1 MRLLNVHIV
10 EQEALKDL
18 HIAEGRIAAISS
30 VGASP
35 SAGPSSPADQGPS
48 SPAEAPLAPLTLS
61 FENAIAL
68 PGLINSHDHLDFD
81 LFPRLGN
88 RIYSSYTEWGSDI
101 HQSNKENIASVLR
114 IPRELRIRWGIYKN
128 LLGGVTSVIHHGAYL
143 ATPQDLISISQNAE
157 SLHSISGEKGWRRK
171 LLHPFRRQR
180 QMVIHI
186 GEGTTPACSK
196 EVSELIRWN
205 IFGRPL
211 IGIHGIAMSEK
222 QAAAFEA
229 LVWCPDSNFFLYGKT
244 ADIQQ
249 LRRRTTIVF
258 GTDST
263 LTASWNIWQQLRL
276 ARELK
281 MTDDTALWEMA
292 TSGPARLWGL
302 DQCGKIAEGR
312 TADLVIAARTPGTT
326 GWNAVFGV
334 KPRDILLVLHQGN
347 IRLFDESLRDQLT
360 NPEYL
365 IKDFHPIAIDGKI
378 KYIQG
383 DLPGLMQEI
392 QTYRPDASF
401 PVTAI

>member
-1 MRLLNVHIV
+1 MRLRNVYI
-10 EQEALKDL
+10 EAQTTLKDL
-18 HIAEGRIAAISS
+18 HIAEGRMAAI
-30 VGASP
+30 AD
-35 SAGPSSPADQGPS
+35 AGTLS
-48 SPAEAPLAPLTLS
+48 APLSLS

-88 RIYSSYTEWGSDI
+88 RVYGSYTEWGSDI
-101 HQSNKENIASVLR
+101 HRSDKENIASVLR

-128 LLGGVTSVIHHGAYL
+128 LIGGVTSVIHHGAYL
-143 ATPQDLISISQNAE
+143 TTPQDLISISQNAE

-180 QMVIHI
+180 QLVIHI

-196 EVSELIRWN
+196 EISELIRWN

-211 IGIHGIAMSEK
+211 IGIHGIAMSEE
-222 QAAAFEA
+222 QAAAFKA
-229 LVWCPDSNFFLYGKT
+229 LVWCPDSNYFLYGKT

-249 LRRRTTIVF
+249 LRRRTAIVF

-263 LTASWNIWQQLRL
+263 LTASWDIWQQLRL

-281 MTDDTALWEMA
+281 MAEDTALWEMVTA
-292 TSGPARLWGL
+292 GPARLWGL
-302 DQCGKIAEGR
+302 DQCGEISEGR
-312 TADLVIAARTPGTT
+312 TADLVIAAIPPGTT
-326 GWNAVFGV
+326 GWNAVYGV

-347 IRLFDESLRDQLT
+347 IRLFDESLRDQLS
-360 NPEYL
+360 NQYPMN
-365 IKDFHPIAIDGKI
+365 DFYPIAVDGKI

-383 DLPGLMQEI
+383 DLPGLMQDI
-392 QTYRPDASF
+392 QTYHPDASF

>member
-1 MRLLNVHIV
+1 MLLRNLHIV
-10 EQEALKDL
+10 EQEATKDL
-18 HIAEGRIAAISS
+18 HIAGNRSAHIS
-30 VGASP
+30 
-35 SAGPSSPADQGPS
+35 
-48 SPAEAPLAPLTLS
+48 LS

-88 RIYSSYTEWGSDI
+88 RMYDSYTEWGTDI
-101 HQSNKENIASVLR
+101 HQADKENIANVLQ

-128 LLGGVTSVIHHGAYL
+128 LLAGVTSVIHHGSYL
-143 ATPQDLISISQNAE
+143 DTPQDLISISQTAE

-180 QMVIHI
+180 QLVIHI
-186 GEGTTPACSK
+186 GEGTTPACAK
-196 EVSELIRWN
+196 EISQLIRWN
-205 IFGRPL
+205 VFRRPL
-211 IGIHGIAMSEK
+211 IGIHGIAMTEE

-249 LRRRTTIVF
+249 LRRRTKIVF

-263 LTASWNIWQQLRL
+263 LTASWDIWQQLRL

-281 MTDDTALWEMA
+281 VVDDAALWDMVTA
-292 TSGPARLWGL
+292 GPARLWGL
-302 DQCGKIAEGR
+302 DRCGEISEDR
-312 TADLVIAARTPGTT
+312 TADLVVAAVPPGAT

-334 KPRDILLVLHQGN
+334 KPCDILLVLHQGN
-347 IRLFDESLRDQLT
+347 IRLFDESLRDQLI
-360 NPEYL
+360 NLAWPQ
-365 IKDFHPIAIDGKI
+365 KDFYPIAIDGKI

-383 DLPGLMQEI
+383 DLPGLMREI
-392 QTYRPDASF
+392 QTYHPNASF
-401 PVTAI
+401 PVTAT

>member
-1 MRLLNVHIV
+1 MLLRNLHIV
-10 EQEALKDL
+10 EQEAAKDL
-18 HIAEGRIAAISS
+18 HIAGDRSAPIS
-30 VGASP
+30 
-35 SAGPSSPADQGPS
+35 
-48 SPAEAPLAPLTLS
+48 LS

-88 RIYSSYTEWGSDI
+88 RTYGSYTEWGSYI
-101 HQSNKENIASVLR
+101 HQADKENIANVLQ

-128 LLGGVTSVIHHGAYL
+128 LLAGVTSVIHHGSYL
-143 ATPQDLISISQNAE
+143 DTPQDLISISQTAE

-180 QMVIHI
+180 QLVIHI
-186 GEGTTPACSK
+186 GEGTTPACAK
-196 EVSELIRWN
+196 EISQLIRWN
-205 IFGRPL
+205 VFRRPL
-211 IGIHGIAMSEK
+211 IGIHGIAMTEE

-249 LRRRTTIVF
+249 LRRRTKIVF

-263 LTASWNIWQQLRL
+263 LTASWDIWQQLRL

-281 MTDDTALWEMA
+281 VVDDAALWDMVTA
-292 TSGPARLWGL
+292 GPARLWGL
-302 DQCGKIAEGR
+302 DRCGEISEDR
-312 TADLVIAARTPGTT
+312 TADLVVAAVPPGAT

-334 KPRDILLVLHQGN
+334 KPCDILLVLHQGN
-347 IRLFDESLRDQLT
+347 IRLFDESLRDQLI
-360 NPEYL
+360 NLAWPQ
-365 IKDFHPIAIDGKI
+365 KDFYPIAIDGKI

-383 DLPGLMQEI
+383 DLPGLMREI
-392 QTYRPDASF
+392 QTYHPNASF
-401 PVTAI
+401 PVTAT

>member
-1 MRLLNVHIV
+1 MLLRNIHIV

-18 HIAEGRIAAISS
+18 DIAEDRIAAI
-30 VGASP
+30 ADAL
-35 SAGPSSPADQGPS
+35 SAPFA
-48 SPAEAPLAPLTLS
+48 LS

-88 RIYSSYTEWGSDI
+88 QKYGSYTEWGSDI
-101 HQSNKENIASVLR
+101 HRSDKENIASVLR

-128 LLGGVTSVIHHGAYL
+128 LLAGVTSVIHHGAYF
-143 ATPQDLISISQNAE
+143 AMPQDLISIGQNAE
-157 SLHSISGEKGWRRK
+157 SLHSVSGEKGWRRK
-171 LLHPFRRQR
+171 LMHPFRRR
-180 QMVIHI
+180 RPLVIHI

-196 EVSELIRWN
+196 EISELIHWN

-211 IGIHGIAMSEK
+211 IGIHGIAMSEE
-222 QAAAFEA
+222 QASAFRA

-263 LTASWNIWQQLRL
+263 LTASWDIWQQLRL

-281 MTDDTALWEMA
+281 MTEDTALWEMVTA
-292 TSGPARLWGL
+292 GPARLWGL
-302 DQCGKIAEGR
+302 DQCGEIGEGR
-312 TADLVIAARTPGTT
+312 NADLVIAAIPPGTT
-326 GWNAVFGV
+326 GWDAVYGV
-334 KPRDILLVLHQGN
+334 EPRDILLVLHQGN
-347 IRLFDESLRDQLT
+347 IRLFDESLHDQLH
-360 NPEYL
+360 NLEYPM
-365 IKDFHPIAIDGKI
+365 KDFYPIAIDGKI

-392 QTYRPDASF
+392 QSYHPDASF
-401 PVTAI
+401 PVTTI